1 MKRFL
6 FLALTALAVLV
17 NVQART
23 WVLDDQHAS
32 FTAQDGDVII
42 GEYAMGEFYSIS
54 IANNAKVTFQ
64 GARIG
69 FHDVSTTSVA
79 PNVIPVNCLGNAE
92 ITISGEVHITTG
104 REFPAIFIPQG
115 KTLKIYGTDAD
126 SLYVHSGP
134 KAAAIGAYNDVD
146 AGSIQIYGGRIEA
159 QGGRYAAAIGGAYLA
174 NCGGIDIYGGQIKA
188 TGGDRA
194 AAIGS
199 GFDSSHAGYVNI
211 SGNAKVYAQGSF
223 RSAGIGCGC
232 LGTCGVINI
241 SGSNTNVTAIKGDE
255 SQCSI
260 GLPKWFTTQSCGTIT
275 IGGKTYPDG
284 VVRSYFNYPNIH
296 DIDLSTM
303 HSDFT
308 VEDGDVLF
316 GTLGADRIRITVAD
330 NAKIKLRN
338 AVIPELLGKGSACGL
353 ECLGDAEITLEGNNE
368 VWHRGGA
375 YYPAIFVPANKT
387 LSIKGNGK
395 LVAHGGGY
403 SAAIGTGA
411 TSTYNE
417 SIMGIEMRDSE
428 DINSGLNK
436 DAGNINI
443 YSGIIEAYGGV
454 GGPGI
459 GAARHSKCGMI
470 QILGGKVT
478 AVGGDEA
485 PGIGAAGYTGTA
497 YPTVCGDIR
506 ISGGTVYARGKGHAP
521 AIGAENSYRL
531 ANCGNIWIMNTINKL
546 TAVKG
551 DNADKCIW
559 SPQGNVTINGKTYP
573 SGINLHAYYYP
584 EEKVIN
590 LANQHYNITVPD
602 GYTLTGT
609 LTDNIK
615 IEIEDGAEV
624 ILDGVEINAGDQGA
638 SAPARAQQGEAA
650 AENRAGISLKGNA
663 ELKIQGQCIV
673 KAKGSDYP
681 GIFVPQG
688 KNLVIKGDGEL
699 HVYGGSYA
707 AGIGAGKDIDAGNII
722 LQGCNVTAFGG
733 YRGAGVGGAY
743 LANCGEITIYAD
755 YLKAVG
761 GEGAPGIGSG
771 YDSSTA
777 GMIYIKKGTINAI
790 GGKQAPGIGAAP
802 MGTCGQIQ
810 FFSTISSLK
819 AVKGEQ
825 SPYCVG
831 SGYGAASHSGNIFV
845 DGEFYS
851 RGIDISPFYFPNSNI
866 INLGE
871 ITSDFTVQHNA
882 TLTGKLTNRVKI
894 SVQEGVTLILQ
905 DAEINL
911 PADESSPWAG
921 LECLG
926 TVSIVLKGTNT
937 VASMDVWNPA
947 IYIPQNKTLNISG
960 TGTLYAHAHG
970 WGASIGAGYNRACGN
985 ITILSG
991 TIEARTDAGPVQAY
1005 GAGIGGSWEAP
1016 CGNITINGG
1025 LIYAYGNE
1033 GSAGIGTSKEGISS
1047 ANKKITLNGGT
1058 IYAYGGSEAP
1068 AIGAGW
1074 GSQIGDIILT
1084 TNIEYIRAE
1093 AGENAVYSIGK
1104 AMSHP
1109 EKVTRCG
1116 KVYLGNTAYDGVT
1129 DEVFYWP
1136 MIDAR
1141 DREATTINL
1150 SQIGNGAAGA
1160 PAKAKKATGISLT
1173 KLRLVNGDVV
1183 TGTASVPVALIVPD
1197 NARITFNGVTL
1208 IGEND
1213 YYKRIPAVYC
1223 EGSAEITLFGMN
1235 TLKGHHSDQ
1244 PAIFVQKGRTLK
1256 IGGNGSLNAQSWGA
1270 APAIGGK
1277 YETDCGKI
1285 LLTGGTYV
1293 VGGGTY
1299 CPAIGSIQGQSC
1311 DGVEVSDG
1319 VTLTATKGTGAPNTI
1334 GAGKN
1339 GTCGAVIMG
1348 GSVGAVTD
1356 SPYQFPY
1363 TPTWSPTYVDL
1374 SQLTT
1379 QSNGQWIEVHDGAVI
1394 TGTLAPNV
1402 KVKIWTH
1409 DGTIK
1414 LKNVTI
1420 TGANDP
1426 NCDWAGITVPAGGT
1440 TIFVL
1445 EGTNTIRGFYKTR
1458 PAIEVPSGARLRIRG
1473 TGSLIAT
1480 TNGESAAIGGDYNGQ
1495 IEIAGGTITA
1505 TGGKNCPAIGSN
1517 YGTVGEGIYLTG
1529 GTIIATGGAGAPA
1542 IGAGYNGYIWGV
1554 KIEDGVTKVV
1564 ATKGAANAGQRSKY
1578 SIGADK
1584 VENKM
1589 NKEGTVSIAK
1599 GIIRGIKDDVFTYE
1613 PAVSDI
1619 VNYAIQDGETL
1630 EGDYSRFHLTVEN
1643 NADFNLKGVTINGTN
1658 DKNRK
1663 YAGIDCN
1670 GTSGHIMKM
1679 VGGYTN
1685 TIKGF
1690 FEDYPAIQAD
1700 GLLIIKSDGNADNKL
1715 IVSSN
1720 GKAPAIGS
1728 PRNGTF
1734 LNLFIQGGTIE
1745 AIGGDSC
1752 PAIGTGINGACTGA
1766 IFIDG
1771 SSDIALK
1778 PTVIAQGGKYAPAIG
1793 AGVGG
1798 TCADIHVSAMTGYL
1812 KATAGE
1818 GSQYSISPATNNQL
1832 FIGGEQYKDGIELS
1846 PFYYPSTAG
1855 LPVRTLQNLE
1865 SLEGEVPYR
1874 IRIAPDAIVTF
1885 SDVTIG
1891 GQDEFDYNEPGIIC
1905 EGNAGIILMGH
1916 SNVQSF
1922 NPNYPGIYVPEGS
1935 TLVLYALVGS
1945 TDAALDASSKGDV
1958 VRLNTVKKVNGHYV
1972 VASGNPKMAAGI
1984 GGYVDA
1990 ITGSAKNCGNIL
2002 INGANITA
2010 TGGAGHPGIGGGTFG
2025 NCGTITINGGSVLAI
2040 GGPGAP
2046 GIGAGTSGNC
2056 GAIRLTNQVT
2066 RVEARVGEGAP
2077 NSVGFAET
2085 DATIGMESSCE
2096 SIIVGHDNYGEGI
2109 TDRIFIYE
2117 PTDEE
2122 RKEDIEIVNGN
2133 AQTNDGKIYKV
2144 MINGQLLIING
2155 NQIFTITGQR
2165 VK

>member
-17 NVQART
+17 NVQAKE

-54 IANNAKVTFQ
+54 IADNAKVTFQ

-69 FHDVSTTSVA
+69 FRDVNTTSVA

-188 TGGDRA
+188 TGGENA

-211 SGNAKVYAQGSF
+211 SGNVKVHAQGSF
-223 RSAGIGCGC
+223 RSAGIGCGW

-303 HSDFT
+303 RNDFT

-330 NAKIKLRN
+330 NAKITLRN

-368 VWHRGGA
+368 VWHRGGG
-375 YYPAIFVPANKT
+375 YYPAIFYPENHT
-387 LSIKGNGK
+387 LNIKGNGK
-395 LVAHGGGY
+395 LVAHGGGS

-411 TSTYNE
+411 CLVWKE
-417 SIMGIEMRDSE
+417 SIGGINVSDE
-428 DINSGLNK
+428 DIITCLNK
-436 DAGNINI
+436 WAGNLNI
-443 YSGIIEAYGGV
+443 YSGTIEAYGGV
-454 GGPGI
+454 DGPGI
-459 GAARHSKCGMI
+459 GAARHAHCGEI

-478 AVGGDEA
+478 AYGGQNA
-485 PGIGAAGYTGTA
+485 PGIGAAGWTGA
-497 YPTVCGDIR
+497 ENPTVCGDIR
-506 ISGGTVYARGKGHAP
+506 ISGGTVYARGKGYAP
-521 AIGAENSYRL
+521 AIGAENFYRL

-551 DNADKCIW
+551 DDAEKCIW
-559 SPQGNVTINGKTYP
+559 SPQGNVTINGETYP
-573 SGINLHAYYYP
+573 GGINLHAYYYP

-590 LANQHYNITVPD
+590 LANQHFNITVPD

-624 ILDGVEINAGDQGA
+624 LLQDVVINGNWDANTNYGGLTCLGDAVIRLEGTNAIKSPGA
-638 SAPARAQQGEAA
+638 RYAA
-650 AENRAGISLKGNA
+650 ISVPDSKTLAIYGPGSLKA
-663 ELKIQGQCIV
+663 E
-673 KAKGSDYP
+673 AY
-681 GIFVPQG
+681 
-688 KNLVIKGDGEL
+688 E
-699 HVYGGSYA
+699 A
-707 AGIGAGKDIDAGNII
+707 AGIGANHSQSCGHIIIFGGTIEASSQKWCAGIGGATGSAGLPLDDGHRVRNGYIYI
-722 LQGCNVTAFGG
+722 YDGNVTA
-733 YRGAGVGGAY
+733 
-743 LANCGEITIYAD
+743 I
-755 YLKAVG
+755 G
-761 GEGAPGIGSG
+761 GENAAGIGSG
-771 YDSSTA
+771 YDDCTSA
-777 GMIYIKKGTINAI
+777 NIFILGGVVKAVGNDKGAAI
-790 GGKQAPGIGAAP
+790 GAGGLGSASDVYLYSGIK
-802 MGTCGQIQ
+802 
-810 FFSTISSLK
+810 SLK
-819 AVKGEQ
+819 AYKGDRAPQ
-825 SPYCVG
+825 SIG
-831 SGYGAASHSGNIFV
+831 KGYGMSSFGRVLI
-845 DGEFYS
+845 DEKFYS
-851 RGIDISPFYFPNSNI
+851 NGIDINPYFYPNGNV
-866 INLGE
+866 INLGD
-871 ITSDFTVQHNA
+871 ITNDFTIEN
-882 TLTGKLTNRVKI
+882 TTILTGKLTNRVKI
-894 SVQEGVTLILQ
+894 SVKEGVTLILQ

-911 PADESSPWAG
+911 PADESSQWAG

-985 ITILSG
+985 ITINGG

-1109 EKVTRCG
+1109 DKVTKCG

-1141 DREATTINL
+1141 DREATTIDL

-1160 PAKAKKATGISLT
+1160 PAKAKKATGTSLT

-1197 NARITFNGVTL
+1197 NAKITLNGVTL
-1208 IGEND
+1208 VGEND

-1223 EGSAEITLFGMN
+1223 EGSADITLYGSN
-1235 TLKGHHSDQ
+1235 ILKGHHSDQ
-1244 PAIFVQKGRTLK
+1244 PAIFIQEGRTLK
-1256 IGGNGSLNAQSWGA
+1256 IGGNGSLNAKSWGA

-1277 YETDCGKI
+1277 YETNCGKI

-1293 VGGGTY
+1293 VEGGTY

-1379 QSNGQWIEVHDGAVI
+1379 QSSGLEIEVHDGAVI

-1409 DGTIK
+1409 DGVIK
-1414 LKNVTI
+1414 LKDVTI

-1440 TIFVL
+1440 TVYVL

-1458 PAIEVPSGARLRIRG
+1458 PAIEVPSGARLRLRG

-1495 IEIAGGTITA
+1495 IEIAGGTVTA

-1517 YGTVGEGIYLTG
+1517 YGTVGEGIYLKG

-1599 GIIRGIKDDVFTYE
+1599 GLIRGIKDDVFTYE
-1613 PAVSDI
+1613 PAVSNI
-1619 VNYAIQDGETL
+1619 MNYAIQNGETL
-1630 EGDYSRFHLTVEN
+1630 EGDYSRFHLTVERG
-1643 NADFNLKGVTINGTN
+1643 ADFNLKGVTINGAN

-1663 YAGIDCN
+1663 YAGITCN
-1670 GTSGHIMKM
+1670 GSHIVTM
-1679 VGGYTN
+1679 VNGYEN

-1690 FEDYPAIQAD
+1690 FEDYPAIQVD
-1700 GLLIIKSDGNADNKL
+1700 GLLIIKSDGRADNKL

-1728 PRNGTF
+1728 ARNGSF
-1734 LNLFIQGGTIE
+1734 EYLAIQGGTIE

-1752 PAIGTGINGACTGA
+1752 PAIGTGINGACTGY
-1766 IFIDG
+1766 ISLDG
-1771 SSDIALK
+1771 SNEIK

-1798 TCADIHVSAMTGYL
+1798 TCASVNVTAKTEYL

-1818 GSQYSISPATNNQL
+1818 GSQYSISPATNNQV
-1832 FIGGEQYKDGIELS
+1832 FIGGVQYKDGIELS

-1855 LPVRTLQNLE
+1855 LPVRRLQNLE

-1874 IRIAPDAIVTF
+1874 IRIAPDAIVSF

-1916 SNVQSF
+1916 STVQSF
-1922 NPNYPGIYVPEGS
+1922 NPNYPGIYVPEGC

-1958 VRLNTVKKVNGHYV
+1958 VRLNTVKKVNGRYV
-1972 VASGNPKMAAGI
+1972 AAEGSNPKMAAGI

-2066 RVEARVGEGAP
+2066 RVEARAGEGAP

-2096 SIIVGHDNYGEGI
+2096 SIIVGHDSYGEGI
-2109 TDRIFIYE
+2109 TDPIFIYE